1 MRLNWSELNKI
12 MTLRHSTTEDTINSV
27 NSRISKKIVIIW
39 MRLNWSQLNKKR
51 IRRRSTTVDTI
62 ITVNLRISSKG
73 LLWMHRCRKHTDRR
87 RLLCRIRDWCVCVCV
102 MYESCAR
109 VCHVWVLC
117 ACVSHLLASE
127 HSSSEPMRNRTNY
140 RHVIGPTKKA
150 EDSAD
155 SVEGLKCWG
164 MWNILKKAHVRL
176 KETEK
181 RDPFTV

>member
-1 MRLNWSELNKI
+1 VRVCVMYECCARVCHVWVLCACVSC
-12 MTLRHSTTEDTINSV
+12 MSV
-27 NSRISKKIVIIW
+27 VRVCVMYECCARVCHVW
-39 MRLNWSQLNKKR
+39 
-51 IRRRSTTVDTI
+51 V
-62 ITVNLRISSKG
+62 
-73 LLWMHRCRKHTDRR
+73 
-87 RLLCRIRDWCVCVCV
+87 LCACVSCMGVVRVCV